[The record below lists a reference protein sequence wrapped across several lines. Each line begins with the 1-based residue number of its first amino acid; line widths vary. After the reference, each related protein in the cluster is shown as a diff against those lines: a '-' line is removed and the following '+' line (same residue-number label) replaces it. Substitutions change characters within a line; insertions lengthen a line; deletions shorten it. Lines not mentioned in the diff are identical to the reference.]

1 MLALGMNARM
11 PDLNA
16 ALGLSQLARCE
27 ANRKRRDYLASL
39 YSRDLAGLGV
49 VPYPAQDG
57 TGAHHLFPIRI
68 KNGKRDHVKAYLN
81 ERGIGAQVH
90 YPSIHLQPYYRERF
104 GWKAGD
110 FPEAEA
116 WADEELSLPLHAQMD
131 EADVGR
137 VVETLKEALN

>member
-1 MLALGMNARM
+1 
-11 PDLNA
+11 
-16 ALGLSQLARCE
+16 
-27 ANRKRRDYLASL
+27 
-39 YSRDLAGLGV
+39 V